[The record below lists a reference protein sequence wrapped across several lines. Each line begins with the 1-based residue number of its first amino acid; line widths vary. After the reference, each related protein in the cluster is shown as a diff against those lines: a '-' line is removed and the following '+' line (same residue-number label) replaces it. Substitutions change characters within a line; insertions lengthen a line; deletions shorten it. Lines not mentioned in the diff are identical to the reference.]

1 MSPGLR
7 LAFVTSGSD
16 RRRYVTR
23 QTEAVR
29 VLSANEK
36 HVSRVRT
43 KAFYDVVFVP
53 YVVRRYNPTLQTAA
67 AYIQQ

>member
-1 MSPGLR
+1 M
-7 LAFVTSGSD
+7 
-16 RRRYVTR
+16 TR